1 MKCVDWKYRKDKEQ
15 TMKLLS
21 EWASVEVDDALDLL
35 SSAFRGTIESLL
47 VPYSGSLSPYN
58 LSLYRH

>member
-35 SSAFRGTIESLL
+35 SSAFRGTI
-47 VPYSGSLSPYN
+47 
-58 LSLYRH
+58 